1 MEKRTMVE
9 MAKVIAQLQN
19 EIDYLSEALAQE
31 RAKNADQK
39 EGRNREVE
47 TKRSHF
53 DDENM
58 GERLR
63 QEP

>member
-47 TKRSHF
+47 TKK
-53 DDENM
+53 
-58 GERLR
+58 
-63 QEP
+63 EPF

>member
-31 RAKNADQK
+31 RAKNKK
-39 EGRNREVE
+39 EGRNREI
-47 TKRSHF
+47 
-53 DDENM
+53 
-58 GERLR
+58 
-63 QEP
+63 EPKKEAF